1 MKTCSVEG
9 CNEKHHAHGYCSRHY
24 QQFRKHQEIK
34 RTIYDKN
41 DYIFHDDYIE
51 MLVYNKKGEVIK
63 KAIIDIDDYDLV
75 KQYKW
80 GLVSNYI
87 INYMNNIFLHR
98 LVINASDDKYVD
110 HIDGNTMN
118 NRKHNLRE
126 VTHQQNNM
134 NKTNKGQGNN
144 KRKGVSYR
152 KDRGKWRAY
161 ITVDNKQIN
170 LGMYDTEEEAIK
182 VREEAEIKYFG
193 EYRRKE
199 DE

>member
-1 MKTCSVEG
+1 M
-9 CNEKHHAHGYCSRHY
+9 
-24 QQFRKHQEIK
+24 I
-34 RTIYDKN
+34 
-41 DYIFHDDYIE
+41 
-51 MLVYNKKGEVIK
+51 YNKKGEVIK

-80 GLVSNYI
+80 GFSHNYI
-87 INYMNNIFLHR
+87 INYTNNIYLHR
-98 LVINASDDKYVD
+98 LIINASDDKYVD

-152 KDRGKWRAY
+152 KDKGKWRAY
-161 ITVDNKQIN
+161 IVLNNKHIS
-170 LGMYDTEEEAIK
+170 LGSFNTEEEAIK
-182 VREEAEIKYFG
+182 AREEAEIKYFG
-193 EYRRKE
+193 EFRRKE

>member
-1 MKTCSVEG
+1 MIWLNNING
-9 CNEKHHAHGYCSRHY
+9 
-24 QQFRKHQEIK
+24 
-34 RTIYDKN
+34 
-41 DYIFHDDYIE
+41 
-51 MLVYNKKGEVIK
+51 
-63 KAIIDIDDYDLV
+63 
-75 KQYKW
+75 